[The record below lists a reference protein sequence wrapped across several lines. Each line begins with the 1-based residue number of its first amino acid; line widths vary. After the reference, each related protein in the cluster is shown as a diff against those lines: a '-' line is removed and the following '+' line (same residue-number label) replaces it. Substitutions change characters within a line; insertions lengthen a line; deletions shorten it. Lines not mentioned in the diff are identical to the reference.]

1 MNTVGTNSISI
12 GAFEAKT
19 KLGELL
25 ERVRGGA
32 SFIITKHNKPVARLT
47 GCDDDEDDEAAQAA
61 RRIQAGKE
69 LRAMREHY
77 TLNGLSVRE
86 LREEGR
92 R

>member
-1 MNTVGTNSISI
+1 MSTTQSITI

-19 KLGELL
+19 RLGELL

-32 SFIITKHNKPVARLT
+32 SFTITKRNKPVARLSRV
-47 GCDDDEDDEAAQAA
+47 DDEAEQLA

-69 LRAMREHY
+69 LRALRERY
-77 TLNGLSVRE
+77 TLNGISVRE
-86 LREEGR
+86 LIEEGR

>member
-1 MNTVGTNSISI
+1 MNTSMSTQSITI

-19 KLGELL
+19 RLGELL

-32 SFIITKHNKPVARLT
+32 SFTITKRNKPVARLSRI
-47 GCDDDEDDEAAQAA
+47 DDEAEQAA

-69 LRAMREHY
+69 LRALRERY
-77 TLNGLSVRE
+77 TLNGISVRE
-86 LREEGR
+86 LIEEGR

>member
-1 MNTVGTNSISI
+1 MNTNSISI

-25 ERVRGGA
+25 ERVGAGA
-32 SFIITKHNKPVARLT
+32 SFTITKRNKPVARLT
-47 GCDDDEDDEAAQAA
+47 GFEDEREQAARRAQAA
-61 RRIQAGKE
+61 REIRALGAHHQIKGLGIRE
-69 LRAMREHY
+69 LRK
-77 TLNGLSVRE
+77 